1 MGHYTLGI
9 STMKTIIFFTFVVI
23 PLKLV
28 IANPLDI
35 TDRNAIK
42 SKCDDKELKEA
53 SDNYEEC
60 QQMIFTTMKDMRAKE
75 NQGNDVIKKSTNSDE
90 KQILTILEA
99 TLSDGDNAL
108 CQALDKFI
116 NCTTILGWC
125 FTDEHV
131 QATMKEQ
138 REVSRSALAKME
150 VYCPETEDITITT
163 TTTSI
168 PTPTSQAESQLF
180 ELPRSAPS
188 HSNHDDH
195 EPESEAEGAA
205 TSIGYS
211 FTIFVIAIVTHL
223 LLYK

>member
-23 PLKLV
+23 SLKLV

-116 NCTTILGWC
+116 NNCTTILGWY

-138 REVSRSALAKME
+138 REVSRSAWPRWKFIVRKLKTL
-150 VYCPETEDITITT
+150 P
-163 TTTSI
+163 
-168 PTPTSQAESQLF
+168 SQLQQPVF
-180 ELPRSAPS
+180 QPQLLKQNP
-188 HSNHDDH
+188 NYLNCQDLLQ
-195 EPESEAEGAA
+195 
-205 TSIGYS
+205 
-211 FTIFVIAIVTHL
+211 VILIMMTMNQNQKLKAQRHL
-223 LLYK
+223 LVILLQYLL